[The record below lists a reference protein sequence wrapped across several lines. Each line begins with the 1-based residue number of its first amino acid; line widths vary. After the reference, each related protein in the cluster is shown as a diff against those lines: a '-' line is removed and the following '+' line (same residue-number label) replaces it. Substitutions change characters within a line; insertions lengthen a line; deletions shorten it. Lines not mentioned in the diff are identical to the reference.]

1 MILYILLEIIL
12 LILIL
17 VIIKVLYTR
26 KENRLFSRVINVL
39 LASWVLLLVI
49 EYFVSNHAGLSWE
62 LDNFTLIGIYT
73 YTQLV
78 AVVLFAAY
86 WFVIHVKRKWIVG
99 MYFRTYLICL
109 IDLKN
114 VSYENSSKSSL
125 LSMLLFLYWKE
136 NHVLSTWS
144 KKAFSDGEG
153 YNKCGWKPQVEIKR
167 GISIR
172 DDNALSHITY
182 DC

>member
-1 MILYILLEIIL
+1 MILYTLLEIIL

-62 LDNFTLIGIYT
+62 LDNSTLIGIYT

-86 WFVIHVKRKWIVG
+86 WFVIHVKRK
-99 MYFRTYLICL
+99 
-109 IDLKN
+109 
-114 VSYENSSKSSL
+114 
-125 LSMLLFLYWKE
+125 
-136 NHVLSTWS
+136 
-144 KKAFSDGEG
+144 
-153 YNKCGWKPQVEIKR
+153 
-167 GISIR
+167 
-172 DDNALSHITY
+172 
-182 DC
+182 

>member
-62 LDNFTLIGIYT
+62 LDNFTLIGI
-73 YTQLV
+73 
-78 AVVLFAAY
+78 
-86 WFVIHVKRKWIVG
+86 
-99 MYFRTYLICL
+99 
-109 IDLKN
+109 
-114 VSYENSSKSSL
+114 
-125 LSMLLFLYWKE
+125 
-136 NHVLSTWS
+136 
-144 KKAFSDGEG
+144 
-153 YNKCGWKPQVEIKR
+153 
-167 GISIR
+167 
-172 DDNALSHITY
+172 
-182 DC
+182 